1 VTALSKRQLAWI
13 AVAVVG
19 VLAIAGLLWTM
30 FGTSKLVFTE
40 AELQA
45 RLNQQLPRTVREV
58 TIERVAVQLA
68 ENRMALRIEVRGTAM
83 RQPVSATVSARG
95 VPRYEAQKGEMY
107 FDADD
112 VKLDQLT
119 IGGRSVAGDEDA
131 ATRRR
136 LTEAAGAGVQRLAET
151 AIKAYLATRPVYRFK
166 DDFKGI
172 VLKAALVAVTIE
184 QSTMVVTFSVWNL
197 TVTVAIFAL
206 VLIVLLLIIYWLI
219 RHPLWGLRT
228 VADLADVG

>member
-1 VTALSKRQLAWI
+1 MSKRQFAWI

-19 VLAIAGLLWTM
+19 VLSIGGVLWTM

-95 VPRYEAQKGEMY
+95 VPRYEAQNGEMF
-107 FDADD
+107 FDADE
-112 VKLDQLT
+112 VKIDQLT
-119 IGGRSVAGDEDA
+119 VSGRSVAGDEDA

-136 LTEAAGAGVQRLAET
+136 LIDAAGAGVLRLAEPV
-151 AIKAYLATRPVYRFK
+151 IKAYLAARPVYRFK

-172 VLKAALVAVTIE
+172 VLKAALVGVTIE
-184 QSTMVVTFSVWNL
+184 QNTMVVTFSVWNL
-197 TVTVAIFAL
+197 TLTVAVYAL
-206 VLIVLLLIIYWLI
+206 VLVILLWLIYWLI
-219 RHPLWGLRT
+219 RHPLWGLST
-228 VADLADVG
+228 IGDLADTG

>member
-13 AVAVVG
+13 VVAVVG
-19 VLAIAGLLWTM
+19 VLSIAGLLWTM
-30 FGTSKLVFTE
+30 FGPSKIVFTE

-45 RLNQQLPRTVREV
+45 RLNQQLPRTVRDV
-58 TIERVAVQLA
+58 TIERVAVQLI
-68 ENRMALRIEVRGTAM
+68 ENRMALRVEVKGTAM
-83 RQPVSATVSARG
+83 RQPVAGTVSARG

-112 VKLDQLT
+112 VKIDQLT
-119 IGGRSVAGDEDA
+119 VGGRSVAGDEDA

-136 LTEAAGAGVQRLAET
+136 LIDAAGAGVLRLAEPV
-151 AIKAYLATRPVYRFK
+151 IKAYLAARPVYRFK

-172 VLKAALVAVTIE
+172 VLRAALVGVTIE
-184 QSTMVVTFSVWNL
+184 QNTMVVTFSVWNL
-197 TVTVAIFAL
+197 TLTVAVYAL
-206 VLIVLLLIIYWLI
+206 VLVLLLWLIYWLI

-228 VADLADVG
+228 IADAADTG

>member
-1 VTALSKRQLAWI
+1 MSKRQLAWI

-19 VLAIAGLLWTM
+19 VLSIGGVLWTM

-95 VPRYEAQKGEMY
+95 VPRYEAQNGEMF
-107 FDADD
+107 FDADE
-112 VKLDQLT
+112 VKIDQLT
-119 IGGRSVAGDEDA
+119 VSGRSVAGDEDA

-136 LTEAAGAGVQRLAET
+136 LIDAAGAGVLRLAEPV
-151 AIKAYLATRPVYRFK
+151 IKAYLAARPVYRFK

-172 VLKAALVAVTIE
+172 VLKAALVGVTIE
-184 QSTMVVTFSVWNL
+184 QNTMVVTFSVWNL
-197 TVTVAIFAL
+197 TLTVAVYAL
-206 VLIVLLLIIYWLI
+206 VLVILLWLIYWLI
-219 RHPLWGLRT
+219 RHPLWGLST
-228 VADLADVG
+228 IGDLADTG

>member
-1 VTALSKRQLAWI
+1 MSKRQLAWI

-19 VLAIAGLLWTM
+19 VLSIVGLLWSV

-40 AELQA
+40 ADLQA

-68 ENRMALRIEVRGTAM
+68 ESRMALRIEVRATAM

-95 VPRYEAQKGEMY
+95 MPRYEAQKGEMY

-112 VKLDQLT
+112 VKIDQLT
-119 IGGRSVAGDEDA
+119 VAGRSVAGDEDA

-136 LTEAAGAGVQRLAET
+136 LTELAGAGVQRLAET

-172 VLKAALVAVTIE
+172 VLKAALVDLTIE

-197 TVTVAIFAL
+197 TLTVAIYAL
-206 VLIVLLLIIYWLI
+206 VLIVLLLVIYWLI

-228 VADLADVG
+228 IADLADTG

>member
-1 VTALSKRQLAWI
+1 MSKRQLAWI

-19 VLAIAGLLWTM
+19 VLSIGGVLWTM

-95 VPRYEAQKGEMY
+95 VPRYEAQNGEMF
-107 FDADD
+107 FDADE
-112 VKLDQLT
+112 VKIDQLT
-119 IGGRSVAGDEDA
+119 VSGRSVAGDEDA

-136 LTEAAGAGVQRLAET
+136 LIDAAGAGVLRLAEPV
-151 AIKAYLATRPVYRFK
+151 IKAYLAARPVYRFK

-172 VLKAALVAVTIE
+172 ALKAALVGVTIE
-184 QSTMVVTFSVWNL
+184 QNTMVVTFSVWNL
-197 TVTVAIFAL
+197 TLTVAVYAL
-206 VLIVLLLIIYWLI
+206 VLVILLWLIYWLI
-219 RHPLWGLRT
+219 RHPLWGLST
-228 VADLADVG
+228 IGDLADTG

>member
-1 VTALSKRQLAWI
+1 MSKRQFAWI

-19 VLAIAGLLWTM
+19 VLSIAGLLWTM
-30 FGTSKLVFTE
+30 FGTSKIVFTE

-45 RLNQQLPRTVREV
+45 RLNQQLPRTVRDV

-68 ENRMALRIEVRGTAM
+68 ESRMALQVEVKGTAM

-112 VKLDQLT
+112 VKIDQLT
-119 IGGRSVAGDEDA
+119 VAGRSVAGDEDA
-131 ATRRR
+131 TTRRR
-136 LTEAAGAGVQRLAET
+136 LTELAGAGVQRLAET

-172 VLKAALVAVTIE
+172 VLKATLVSVTIE

-197 TVTVAIFAL
+197 TVTVAIYAL
-206 VLIVLLLIIYWLI
+206 VLIILLLIIYWLI
-219 RHPLWGLRT
+219 RHPLWGLST
-228 VADLADVG
+228 IADLADVG